1 MLIIIHAVIIIISN
15 TTLSVCEYNPY
26 GFNAKSNDSHVSV
39 YSHYYNPCG
48 GPPLSPQ
55 SPPLSSP
62 LSSPLY
68 LGHLS
73 DGHDTVQSF
82 LQSLIV
88 LLLWPGSKRRQEPGI
103 NRTTGGKQ
111 AVNISFEWSL
121 VMEENNNI
129 THQNTCHHVCVCKM
143 YNVSLFLYIT
153 LIFEKH
159 SIREDFKR
167 LCRAPRIQNQIPE
180 VKNSK

>member
-1 MLIIIHAVIIIISN
+1 MLNLMIAMFQYIP
-15 TTLSVCEYNPY
+15 TTTTPVVVLHCPHNPR
-26 GFNAKSNDSHVSV
+26 
-39 YSHYYNPCG
+39 PC
-48 GPPLSPQ
+48 P
-55 SPPLSSP
+55 P

-153 LIFEKH
+153 IIFEKH

-180 VKNSK
+180 SIIPNNILKEHHHLGVEG